1 MSYADSVQRMR
12 YRRLPIEIESP
23 EERGYDTIRCNLTES
38 SFTDGTLAE
47 FDVKLSGE
55 VPVAYGDHRGLPELR
70 ALIAEASNPSGPPTL
85 GPDDVVCTPGA
96 AAALFFVATSLLEPG
111 DHVLVEHTNYA
122 TNLETPRV
130 IGAAV
135 EPLELR
141 IDDAFHLD
149 VDRVAA
155 SIRPDTKLISVTSP
169 HNPTGTVLSG
179 DQLEALVE
187 LAERHD
193 LWLLVDET
201 YRDMDPN
208 PLPVAA
214 TMSTRAISVSSMSKS
229 YGLPGLRLGWAVTQH
244 PEMQQR
250 LLAAKEQV
258 VICGSALDEEAARQ
272 VLQRRSEHLERI
284 LGTIAERKA
293 VLLDW
298 FKSQDWLDVV
308 EPSAG
313 VVCFP
318 RLREG
323 VVDDVDG
330 WYRAINDDGTFV
342 GEGHWFDTDRR
353 HFRLGF
359 GWPTTEELRCGLA
372 SLEAGAAAVR
382 AAQR

>member
-1 MSYADSVQRMR
+1 MQ

-23 EERGYDTIRCNLTES
+23 EERGYETIRCNLTES

-47 FDVKLSGE
+47 FGVELSGDL
-55 VPVAYGDHRGLPELR
+55 PVAYGDHRGLPELR
-70 ALIAEASNPSGPPTL
+70 ELIAEHSNPGGISTL
-85 GPDDVVCTPGA
+85 GSDDVVCTPGA
-96 AAALFFVATSLLEPG
+96 AAALFFIATSLLEPG
-111 DHVLVEHTNYA
+111 DHLLVEHTNYA
-122 TNLETPRV
+122 TNIETPRV
-130 IGAAV
+130 IGAEV
-135 EPLELR
+135 EPLEL
-141 IDDAFHLD
+141 HLD
-149 VDRVAA
+149 DGFRLDIDRVAR
-155 SIRPDTKLISVTSP
+155 SIRQNTKLVSVTSP
-169 HNPTGTVLSG
+169 HNPTGTVLTR
-179 DQLEALVE
+179 DQLDALVE
-187 LAERHD
+187 MAERHD

-214 TMSTRAISVSSMSKS
+214 TLSPRAISVSSMSKS

-258 VICGSALDEEAARQ
+258 VICGSALDEDAACQ
-272 VLQRRSEHLERI
+272 VLRRRNEHLQRI
-284 LGTIAERKA
+284 MGIIAERKA
-293 VLLDW
+293 VLHDW
-298 FKSQDWLDVV
+298 LGEQDWLDVV

-323 VVDDVDG
+323 TVDDVDG

-359 GWPTTEELRCGLA
+359 GWPTTDELRAGLA
-372 SLEAGAAAVR
+372 SLTAGAAAVR
-382 AAQR
+382 ASQP